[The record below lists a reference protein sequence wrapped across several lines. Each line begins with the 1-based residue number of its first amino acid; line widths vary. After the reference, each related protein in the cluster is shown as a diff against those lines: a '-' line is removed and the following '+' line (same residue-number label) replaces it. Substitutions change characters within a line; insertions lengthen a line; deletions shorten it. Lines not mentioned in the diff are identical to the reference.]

1 MKIFILAT
9 MLFASTAFAD
19 QYVKLGDI
27 KGEVEDAAAPVID
40 NEENAANDVRTSG
53 EGSTGQ
59 ARRRADVTMKDVS
72 TDRRITNTGDETAD
86 EINGQI
92 EMLSPNLE
100 ETENGFGNDLDNG
113 STKAQDYNSSRCNRR
128 GARAANHNSTRSN
141 RGRRLDTDDDD
152 DSVDTRVNNAVD
164 NDCDD
169 DRADE
174 TK

>member
-27 KGEVEDAAAPVID
+27 KGEVEAVEQIDPPSMDIEAGPADVID
-40 NEENAANDVRTSG
+40 NEENAAKNV
-53 EGSTGQ
+53 
-59 ARRRADVTMKDVS
+59 
-72 TDRRITNTGDETAD
+72 RITNTGDEASG

-141 RGRRLDTDDDD
+141 RGRYLDTDDDD
-152 DSVDTRVNNAVD
+152 DGVDTKANNAVD

-169 DRADE
+169 DVPDSR
-174 TK
+174 KQKR